1 MEKTLNNEV
10 VNSSEN
16 QETKRQSRI
25 TDLWLSKE
33 ERLELENYNLK
44 LVLLQRQI
52 NDLNDQYQ
60 KFLGRLEEKYQAKIV
75 NIVSIEDGHLKVE
88 KEITETEK

>member
-1 MEKTLNNEV
+1 MEEKLNNGGA
-10 VNSSEN
+10 NPSEG
-16 QETKRQSRI
+16 QEPKQQTRV

-44 LVLLQRQI
+44 LVLLQRQM

-60 KFLGRLEEKYQAKIV
+60 KFLEQIEGKYKCKII
-75 NIVSIEDGHLKVE
+75 NILSIENGHLKVE
-88 KEITETEK
+88 KEIAET

>member
-1 MEKTLNNEV
+1 MGEMLDNRE
-10 VNSSEN
+10 VNSSES
-16 QETKRQSRI
+16 QEPKRQTRI

-33 ERLELENYNLK
+33 EKLELENYNLK

-60 KFLGRLEEKYQAKIV
+60 KFLEQIEEKYKCKIV
-75 NIVSIEDGHLKVE
+75 NIVSIENGHLKVE
-88 KEITETEK
+88 KETAETEK

>member
-1 MEKTLNNEV
+1 MGEMLDNPE
-10 VNSSEN
+10 VNSSES
-16 QETKRQSRI
+16 QEPKRQTRL

-33 ERLELENYNLK
+33 EKLELENYNLK

-60 KFLGRLEEKYQAKIV
+60 KFLERIEEKYKCRIV
-75 NIVSIEDGHLKVE
+75 NIVSIENGYLKVE
-88 KEITETEK
+88 KEIVETEK

>member
-10 VNSSEN
+10 VNPPEN
-16 QETKRQSRI
+16 QETKKQTRI

-44 LVLLQRQI
+44 LVLLQKQI
-52 NDLNDQYQ
+52 NELNDQYQ
-60 KFLGRLEEKYQAKIV
+60 KFLEQIEGKYNCKIV
-75 NIVSIEDGHLKVE
+75 NIVSIENGHLKVE
-88 KEITETEK
+88 KEIVEAEK